1 MGKYDIDISEV
12 SEILK
17 LIYTPNG
24 EEDNSD
30 YVINKMSEKTGN
42 EFLDGRGKAYADELT
57 SK

>member
-30 YVINKMSEKTGN
+30 YVINKLSEKTGN
-42 EFLDGRGKAYADELT
+42 EFLDGRGNAYADELT